1 MTAVKVGTS
10 WRIQDEW
17 GGLSGWYMT
26 QTQALKGIEKRLRD
40 RLKNT

>member
-10 WRIQDEW
+10 WRIQTEW
-17 GGLSGWYMT
+17 GTFEGWYMT
-26 QTQALKGIEKRLRD
+26 QAQAIKGIEKRLRD